1 MGYANSV
8 RGNYYLEG
16 NDKYEIGLIGVPNP
30 CTDGL
35 DDMIYP
41 IPHIASKDLLPNPNA
56 AKCKNEDSIE
66 PYYPSYCKG
75 FCNPKQME
83 YNIKFIEYKYSRGSD
98 KTIFTY
104 SLHTLKPSNL
114 PKDFC
119 SYYPYEES
127 IPLSEIHISIPCQ
140 CQFMLQ
146 NGNVLFYTTDGMI
159 INNNNNN
166 NNNNN
171 TKNGISEF
179 HWHFTDLNVKIGET
193 KNISII
199 LNGMIPFGQGD
210 YTLIG
215 EMNRCGY
222 GRHIIRVPDICNNR
236 CLWGQWTK
244 WDTKSESCSK
254 KFGGGITKRKRKCV
268 SVCDG

>member
-1 MGYANSV
+1 MHNITIALVFLFVWMDVQCLCDIYYFQLEKAWIWSDLDIKPGECLRLSLEIMGYANSV

-166 NNNNN
+166 N
-171 TKNGISEF
+171 
-179 HWHFTDLNVKIGET
+179 
-193 KNISII
+193 
-199 LNGMIPFGQGD
+199 
-210 YTLIG
+210 
-215 EMNRCGY
+215 
-222 GRHIIRVPDICNNR
+222 
-236 CLWGQWTK
+236 
-244 WDTKSESCSK
+244 
-254 KFGGGITKRKRKCV
+254 
-268 SVCDG
+268 